1 MRFRFGRNELNTATA
16 ELHCGGQ
23 LVHVEPQ
30 VLAVLEHLI
39 LHRDRVVTK
48 IELLD
53 EVWGSR
59 FVSESALTTRIKS
72 ARRAVGD
79 TGRDQQV
86 IRTIH
91 GRGYRF
97 VADLDQLP
105 GVAPADRSRPTP
117 SRGGLIGR
125 AAELAVVEDALAG
138 AGATAGGPRALLL
151 VGPAGIGKSA
161 LLADVAERVD
171 DLGTWQL
178 LWGQALPARGAS
190 EPYFALLD
198 ALSRAGRDDA
208 EVVRPVL
215 DRVAPMWLAQLPL
228 LVEPEDAE
236 RLGHRLI
243 GATPERMLREGV
255 EALLE
260 LARARPL
267 LLLLED
273 LHWADPHTLDV
284 LEVIVQRPEPS
295 HLLVV
300 GTARSDWSPVLD
312 LAAAGARSGRL
323 QRIELAPLPADAV
336 DQLVADAFDGAAAAP
351 DLLAVVRRRSG
362 GVPLFVNEI
371 LSSWLRAGL
380 ITVEDGRVLPVGS
393 VDELDAQ
400 VPETV
405 RQLVEQQLARLEPAT
420 VAALEA
426 ASVAGAEFDA
436 ATVAAAL
443 GEPLADVDATLTTAA
458 RRLHQID
465 ALGGV
470 RWPDGTLSTR
480 FAFTHDLY
488 RQVLHDRIPV
498 HRRSVAHAAIGQALE
513 RGYEGRTNAV
523 VAELAEHFVEAADH
537 GRAAEDLRQVGEQAS
552 ARGAFD
558 AAAHALLG
566 ALDHL
571 TLLPSGL
578 GRDAAE
584 LRVRMA
590 VGPALVATRGWFGPD
605 VAENYERAMALCDE
619 LGPCPEAPF
628 AVYGLATVT
637 ELRGEYERTD
647 RLLQPLVDTASE
659 VATEAE
665 ELLAC
670 STFHQGKFEQSLEH
684 AVAVLQAWDGSSESV
699 LLSRLAEHPAS
710 SCSSWAALSSW
721 YLGRYEESL
730 RFADEAIAIGQR
742 HAYGLSTAKAQRAFL
757 HQLRGEPERCREWAS
772 ATIELAEAQGFP
784 MRALQGQI
792 LLGWADAV
800 MGAPEGAARA
810 EVAFE
815 RFRATGARLTEP
827 YFLVLLAE
835 CHLAG
840 DRPEL
845 AVRLLAEALGSIGQ
859 GSRTFFAVPEVHRLM
874 ARALVQ
880 CGRPPEDDEVRAHLV
895 AAVGAAR
902 ELRSPTLEL
911 RALVELVRVRPDCD
925 DRAIERIAR
934 LLDELTL
941 AEDLPDVAAA
951 RDVLAASR

>member
-1 MRFRFGRNELNTATA
+1 M
-16 ELHCGGQ
+16 
-23 LVHVEPQ
+23 
-30 VLAVLEHLI
+30 
-39 LHRDRVVTK
+39 
-48 IELLD
+48 
-53 EVWGSR
+53 
-59 FVSESALTTRIKS
+59 
-72 ARRAVGD
+72 
-79 TGRDQQV
+79 
-86 IRTIH
+86 
-91 GRGYRF
+91 
-97 VADLDQLP
+97 
-105 GVAPADRSRPTP
+105 
-117 SRGGLIGR
+117 
-125 AAELAVVEDALAG
+125 
-138 AGATAGGPRALLL
+138 
-151 VGPAGIGKSA
+151 
-161 LLADVAERVD
+161 
-171 DLGTWQL
+171 
-178 LWGQALPARGAS
+178 
-190 EPYFALLD
+190 
-198 ALSRAGRDDA
+198 
-208 EVVRPVL
+208 
-215 DRVAPMWLAQLPL
+215 
-228 LVEPEDAE
+228 
-236 RLGHRLI
+236 
-243 GATPERMLREGV
+243 
-255 EALLE
+255 
-260 LARARPL
+260 
-267 LLLLED
+267 
-273 LHWADPHTLDV
+273 
-284 LEVIVQRPEPS
+284 QRPGPS
-295 HLLVV
+295 HLLVL

-312 LAAAGARSGRL
+312 LAAAGARSGRI

-336 DQLVADAFDGAAAAP
+336 DQLVADAFDGATALP
-351 DLLAVVRRRSG
+351 DLLAVVRSRSG
-362 GVPLFVNEI
+362 GVPLFVKEI
-371 LSSWLRAGL
+371 LSSWQRAGL
-380 ITVEDGRVLPVGS
+380 ITVDDGRVLPVGS

-426 ASVAGAEFDA
+426 ASVTGAEFDA

-443 GEPLADVDATLTTAA
+443 GEPLADVDAALTTAA

-498 HRRSVAHAAIGQALE
+498 YRRAVAHAAIGEALE

-537 GRAAEDLRQVGEQAS
+537 PRAAEYLRQVGEQAS

-558 AAAHALLG
+558 AAAHSLLA

-571 TLLPSGL
+571 TLLPSGP

-684 AVAVLQAWDGSSESV
+684 AVAVLEAWDGSSESV
-699 LLSRLAEHPAS
+699 LMSRLAEHPAS

-742 HAYGLSTAKAQRAFL
+742 HTYGLSTAQAQRAFL

-800 MGAPEGAARA
+800 MGSPEGTARA

-835 CHLAG
+835 SHLAG

-845 AVRLLAEALGSIGQ
+845 AVRLLGEALGSIGH

-880 CGRPPEDDEVRAHLV
+880 CGRPPRTT
-895 AAVGAAR
+895 
-902 ELRSPTLEL
+902 RSEPTSSP
-911 RALVELVRVRPDCD
+911 RSGPPASCD
-925 DRAIERIAR
+925 RRCSSSGPWSSSFACSPIPTTGRSSGSSGSS
-934 LLDELTL
+934 T
-941 AEDLPDVAAA
+941 
-951 RDVLAASR
+951 S